1 MNKVLLMG
9 RLIKDADVR
18 YSNEKAIS
26 RFTLAVDRRFAKDNE
41 QSADFVSCVSFG
53 KTAEFFEK
61 FGRKGVKFVIEGRI
75 QTGSYKNK
83 DGQTVYTTDVVV
95 ESAEFA
101 ESKKSEDKPTPSGDE
116 GFMSIPDSIDAELP
130 FA

>member
-18 YSNEKAIS
+18 YSNEKAVS

-75 QTGSYKNK
+75 QTGSYKTRM
-83 DGQTVYTTDVVV
+83 DRR
-95 ESAEFA
+95 F
-101 ESKKSEDKPTPSGDE
+101 TPQ
-116 GFMSIPDSIDAELP
+116 MLL
-130 FA
+130 